1 MNQIQLALSGAAPG
15 RTLET
20 GLVWQVLD
28 TADVGLLVTDAQR
41 RIVYVNETFSRVTG
55 YPLEEV
61 RGRTCA
67 FLQGAE
73 TDPADIAFMRAALD
87 RGEPFERVVLNYRK
101 DGRPL
106 WYRLR
111 VQPMFVDGTL
121 QYFVGVQEDY
131 SEAHAA
137 QRELERLAYHDG
149 LTGLGNRRAFDL
161 QLNRLVSED
170 QPFTLLLLDLNNFK
184 QVNDRYGHP
193 AGDALLQQVAACL
206 RQVSQGEGT
215 AFRLGGDEFGLLW
228 PGADRPE
235 SSVATG
241 LLDHLVNIDGER
253 ICGATGTACF
263 PEEAGDVEGVLRIAD
278 RRLYAQKALTQRGQ
292 AARQS

>member
-1 MNQIQLALSGAAPG
+1 MV
-15 RTLET
+15 LET
-20 GLVWQVLD
+20 ANVGLV
-28 TADVGLLVTDAQR
+28 VTGAQR
-41 RIVYVNETFSRVTG
+41 RIVHVNATFSGATG
-55 YPLEEV
+55 YTLEEV

-73 TDPADIAFMRAALD
+73 TDPADIALTRAALD

-161 QLNRLVSED
+161 QLNRLASGG
-170 QPFTLLLLDLNNFK
+170 QPFVLQLLDLNNFK
-184 QVNDRYGHP
+184 QVNDQYGHP

-206 RQVSQGEGT
+206 TQVVQGEGT
-215 AFRLGGDEFGLLW
+215 AFRIGGDGFALLF
-228 PGADRPE
+228 PGE
-235 SSVATG
+235 SGPRRGQETR
-241 LLDHLVNIDGER
+241 LLDHLINPGGER
-253 ICGATGTACF
+253 LYWAMVTACF
-263 PEEAGDVEGVLRIAD
+263 PGEAGDVEGVRRLAD
-278 RRLYAQKALTQRGQ
+278 RRLYVQKTLTPRGQ
-292 AARQS
+292 AAARQS

>member
-1 MNQIQLALSGAAPG
+1 M
-15 RTLET
+15 
-20 GLVWQVLD
+20 VWQVLD
-28 TADVGLLVTDAQR
+28 TADVGLVVTDAQR
-41 RIVYVNETFSRVTG
+41 RIVYVNETFSRATG
-55 YPLEEV
+55 YTLEEV
-61 RGRTCA
+61 RGHSCA
-67 FLQGAE
+67 LLQGTQ

-101 DGRPL
+101 DGKPL

-161 QLNRLVSED
+161 QLHRLVGEG
-170 QPFTLLLLDLNNFK
+170 QPFVLQLLDLDNFK

-193 AGDALLQQVAACL
+193 AGDALLQRVAACL
-206 RQVSQGEGT
+206 MQVSQEAGT

-228 PGADRPE
+228 PGADQAE
-235 SSVATG
+235 SSLATG
-241 LLDHLVNIDGER
+241 LLGDLVNVDGER
-253 ICGATGTACF
+253 ICGARGTARF
-263 PEEAGDVEGVLRIAD
+263 PEEAGDGEELLRLAD
-278 RRLYAQKALTQRGQ
+278 RRLYAQKALTRRGQ
-292 AARQS
+292 AAR